1 MSRRTP
7 YAYTGSRLGRC
18 HLGTRSAAQ
27 GHVGDIRRFHHGLAH
42 DLKDLGAAVDMDGQ
56 ESSRKRVHF
65 VWGGEAVADPG
76 FPRGGGVNP

>member
-56 ESSRKRVHF
+56 ESSRKHVF
-65 VWGGEAVADPG
+65 NFLGEGGKG
-76 FPRGGGVNP
+76 IFSWWSRTK